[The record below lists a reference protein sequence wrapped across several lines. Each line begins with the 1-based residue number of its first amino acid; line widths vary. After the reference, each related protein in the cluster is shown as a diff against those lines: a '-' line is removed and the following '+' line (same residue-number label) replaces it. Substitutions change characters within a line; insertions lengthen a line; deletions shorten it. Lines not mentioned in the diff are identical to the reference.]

1 MKKGRQPQPRQV
13 TFIQARR
20 GDSRSNYQAEAGAG
34 SGRLQVWA
42 QSCPTLCN
50 PMDYIAHQAP
60 LSMYFSRQEY
70 WNGLPFPTL
79 GDLPDPGIKTAFLPH
94 LLHWQANS
102 LPLSHLGS
110 PCLGT
115 LHLYLGS
122 LYIGYMDVVSECD

>member
-1 MKKGRQPQPRQV
+1 MCVLRHRVLDTERRRQSHSWVQKEKLICVCVCVQ
-13 TFIQARR
+13 
-20 GDSRSNYQAEAGAG
+20 SR
-34 SGRLQVWA
+34 L
-42 QSCPTLCN
+42 TLCN
-50 PMDYIAHQAP
+50 PMDRSLP
-60 LSMYFSRQEY
+60 GSSSMYFSRQEY